1 MTMDGW
7 YQKFY
12 ASNTPAEVLDFENTR
27 FKNYLTIKDAK
38 VTTGS
43 FTQNWHGGRWNN
55 CPGGSWWYYRWSA
68 KFWVK
73 DGADFTANTAYIT
86 GYYYQDGGISDIG
99 TLTLDW
105 SSGRRVDSRS
115 AGTLQVNGGKMTIG
129 TLEIA
134 DNDVYTY
141 VQGGSLEVG
150 TQAGDGTLYLKS
162 GGLSVD
168 GWSANSMINM
178 TGGTYN
184 TPLDSAATTTWDIA
198 KVLGLAIGS
207 NDATQT
213 LNASAIK
220 KKTNVSAL

>member
-115 AGTLQVNGGKMTIG
+115 AGTLQVNGGMMTIG

-134 DNDVYTY
+134 EIPDPECSIKRTPRLFRTTTIKSASSPRMTVFS
-141 VQGGSLEVG
+141 VLFFIIISIPPPSVGGTNSNESVP
-150 TQAGDGTLYLKS
+150 TLY
-162 GGLSVD
+162 
-168 GWSANSMINM
+168 
-178 TGGTYN
+178 T
-184 TPLDSAATTTWDIA
+184 
-198 KVLGLAIGS
+198 VL
-207 NDATQT
+207 
-213 LNASAIK
+213 
-220 KKTNVSAL
+220 